1 MSSTEEHHFLEGFEV
16 NETEKEIHD
25 LFIYLIFPL
34 FDLLEEFFHVETLN
48 SLTQSLWVLLII
60 NYMRYVWFNDFV
72 VLFED
77 VSVDKFVLFGS
88 LEVHAVIVA
97 EFLLNVLE
105 ILI

>member
-48 SLTQSLWVLLII
+48 SLTQSL
-60 NYMRYVWFNDFV
+60 
-72 VLFED
+72 
-77 VSVDKFVLFGS
+77 
-88 LEVHAVIVA
+88 
-97 EFLLNVLE
+97 
-105 ILI
+105 